1 MSKKIVFIV
10 VFVECILAVL
20 LISFFGQAIFM
31 AIQKSKVTDVY
42 FVYQTGEKIE
52 DDKPLEVEISD
63 SNLSYQ
69 LYWEILPDSA
79 TDKTVSFTSNKDDV
93 IVDDTGLVTFF
104 EPTDVVIT
112 VHAQDGSNK
121 TDSILLVMKNTGDG
135 GEVEM

>member
-10 VFVECILAVL
+10 VLVECILAVL

-31 AIQKSKVTDVY
+31 AINKSLVSEVY
-42 FVYQTGEKIE
+42 FTDANGVKIE
-52 DDKPLEVEISD
+52 DDVVLEVEISD

-69 LYWEILPDSA
+69 LYWAIDPDNA

-112 VHAQDGSNK
+112 VHTQDESNK
-121 TDSILLVMKNTGDG
+121 TDSILLVIKNTGDG
-135 GEVEM
+135 GEVDM